1 MKKFRTTTALAALLS
16 LGLVAAPA
24 TATAADNGKASKA
37 GTKSLAEVLAA
48 DGTKLDH
55 NWRDFDIVEKAVLTV
70 LKAKPDSPV
79 GVLTQGR
86 KRVTAFIPTDAAFR
100 RLVTDL
106 TGDTPKTEK
115 ATFQGVASVA
125 DVDLLETILLYHVVP
140 GATITSDQAVKA
152 DGVKLRTAQ
161 GGVIRVNVRKHDIRL
176 DDRDF
181 DDRNPKL
188 IASALDI
195 NRGNRQIAH
204 GIHKVLRPSNL

>member
-1 MKKFRTTTALAALLS
+1 MKKFRTTTTLAALLS

-24 TATAADNGKASKA
+24 TAADNGKAGKA

-55 NWRDFDIVEKAVLTV
+55 NWRDFDIVEKAALTV

-140 GATITSDQAVKA
+140 GATITSDLAVKA

>member
-16 LGLVAAPA
+16 LGLVAAP
-24 TATAADNGKASKA
+24 ATAADNGKASKA

>member
-24 TATAADNGKASKA
+24 NAADNGKASKA

>member
-1 MKKFRTTTALAALLS
+1 MKKFRTTTTLAALLS
-16 LGLVAAPA
+16 LGLVAAP
-24 TATAADNGKASKA
+24 ATAADNGKASKA

>member
-24 TATAADNGKASKA
+24 TAADNSKAGKA

>member
-1 MKKFRTTTALAALLS
+1 MKKFRTTTTLAALLS

-24 TATAADNGKASKA
+24 TAADNSKAGKA

>member
-1 MKKFRTTTALAALLS
+1 MKKFRTTTTLAALLS
-16 LGLVAAPA
+16 LGLVVAP
-24 TATAADNGKASKA
+24 ATAADNSKAGKA